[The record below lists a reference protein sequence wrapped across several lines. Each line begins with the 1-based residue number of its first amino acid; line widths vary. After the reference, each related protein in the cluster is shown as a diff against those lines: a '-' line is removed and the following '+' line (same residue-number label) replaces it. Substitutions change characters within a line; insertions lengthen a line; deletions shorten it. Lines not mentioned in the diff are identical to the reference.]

1 MRLILASASP
11 ARLATLRR
19 AGIEPAVEVSGADED
34 DVAESAP
41 PAYALEL
48 AQRKAWTVARRHE
61 GESVLVV
68 GCDSILEL
76 AGEIH
81 GKPASPDVACAR
93 WRRMRG
99 RSGTLHTGHCV
110 IDAASGKV
118 ADDTA
123 STRVDFADVTDQ
135 EIDAYVATGEPL
147 QVAGGFTIDGLG
159 GPFIERVHGDH
170 HNVIGLSLP
179 LLRKLLLE
187 LDVSWPTLWT
197 GR

>member
-19 AGIEPAVEVSGADED
+19 AGIEPEVEVSGADED
-34 DVAESAP
+34 AVSSTSP

-48 AQRKAWTVARRHE
+48 AHRKAWAVARRHE
-61 GESVLVV
+61 AEAVLVV

-76 AGEIH
+76 GGEIY
-81 GKPASPDVACAR
+81 GKPGTPEVAGAQ

-110 IDAASGKV
+110 IDAANGKV
-118 ADDTA
+118 ADATA
-123 STRVDFADVTDQ
+123 STRVDFADVSDP

-147 QVAGGFTIDGLG
+147 EVAGGFTIDGLG
-159 GPFIERVHGDH
+159 GPFIERVSGDH

-179 LLRKLLLE
+179 LLRRLLLD
-187 LDVSWPTLWT
+187 LDVSWPELWT